1 MAFSAQII
9 ANRVSSIIQS
19 RGRNYINRVEITKTK
34 SGSIQAIVYG
44 TYRYQ
49 ASINKD
55 AKGRYIDKCDC
66 PYGETCKHTVALAY
80 VIEKNPM
87 LISILDTTSLAIKG
101 PLSSRQLMQTL
112 EEINRVYYENHK
124 YDRPPEQ
131 LKENHGLYYRFKTEE
146 EYGRV
151 PYSKLAIET
160 GRYLIH
166 PKTNKLTL
174 RNNKSLSETMNEPGY
189 ITPLDENIM
198 KILSYSVHKKSR
210 YSFSSYDSL
219 PIHDDIIDELFSL
232 LTQAQMV
239 LWEDNIPLT
248 IASESAQFTIE
259 CIQTINGYTW
269 QPTFNYQNKKQ
280 IIKKQ
285 DIIFF
290 NHKPVIAKFEQS
302 LYRLQNDMDI
312 ATLQPALNL
321 GSFSSEIF
329 KNPQVVN
336 KILTISQIVPIQLPI
351 NLTKD
356 ATAEAPTP
364 LLLLDRDI
372 TPWTVELF
380 MTYGDYRFP
389 AGSTTPLLF
398 NNSINNKISK
408 RDLAKE
414 KDLYQQICTLF
425 KMQEPFR
432 ILYEDREYFLHKV
445 FPQIQLNWKI
455 ALKNEISPVKRSI
468 AHFNFDQTSGINWL
482 DIDGTVKIDDSTL
495 ALSDILDELL
505 KENPFL
511 TIKGASYLLSSQD
524 KQKLLKLSAYYNKK
538 ERKVKLSRFHLGALD
553 ELDGI
558 IDTSKLN
565 NTWQQTLKAI
575 HSFKILKEAPLPKI
589 FQAKLRPYQQEG
601 VNWINFLKEYK
612 FGGILADD
620 MGLGKTIQ
628 TLTILA
634 NTHED
639 KSITKPSLIV
649 APTSVVYNWQEEI
662 SRFTPGLRTHL
673 YIGKERTFPKDKNI
687 NIIITSYSL
696 LWRDHELFTRRNFYY
711 IILDEAHYIKNHKSQ
726 TAKVAH
732 QISAEHRLSLTGT
745 PLENNLTELW
755 SQFAFVNPE
764 LFGALEH
771 FKQTFVNPIEKYQ
784 SLEAKQHLQ
793 RLIKPFLLR
802 RLKRDVLKELPAK
815 IEQTIWC
822 EMNEK
827 QRTLYDVM
835 KQHYQAKILKIVEQK
850 GIKKSQIEILEAL
863 FRLRQ
868 ICCHPDLLK
877 LNERKSY
884 SFLPEKLRDIHTSTK
899 LELVIELLQTAI
911 AEGHKVLLF
920 SQFVTML
927 NILQNELNKV
937 KISSLMLT
945 GKTKN
950 RQKLI
955 KTFQTN
961 MSYSVF
967 LLSLKA
973 GGTGLNLTV
982 ADYVIHYD
990 PWWNPAVEIQATDR
1004 AHRIGQTK
1012 SVSVY
1017 KVLVKD
1023 SIEEKI
1029 QALQEKKKGL
1039 IEDIIGGTSH
1049 GKGLTREDL
1058 EFLLK

>member
-1 MAFSAQII
+1 MTFSAQII
-9 ANRVSSIIQS
+9 ASRVSQSIQL
-19 RGRNYINRVEITKTK
+19 RGRSYIRNVEITKTK

-44 TYRYQ
+44 TYRYNT
-49 ASINKD
+49 SINKNS
-55 AKGRYIDKCDC
+55 KGEYVDRCDC

-80 VIEKNPM
+80 VIERNPT

-101 PLSSRQLMQTL
+101 PLSSRQLMLTL
-112 EEINRVYYENHK
+112 EEINRVYYESHK

-131 LKENHGLYYRFKTEE
+131 LKENHGLYYRFKTKE

-151 PYSKLAIET
+151 LYSQLAIET

-198 KILSYSVHKKSR
+198 RLLSYSAHKKSR

-239 LWEDNIPLT
+239 LWEDNTPLI
-248 IASESAQFTIE
+248 IASERAEFTIE

-269 QPTFNYQNKKQ
+269 QPTLNYQNKKQ
-280 IIKKQ
+280 VIKKQ

-290 NHKPVIAKFEQS
+290 NHKPVIAKFEQL
-302 LYRLQNDMDI
+302 LYRLQNDI
-312 ATLQPALNL
+312 NIETLQLALNL
-321 GSFSSEIF
+321 DSFSSEVF
-329 KNPQVVN
+329 KDPQVVN
-336 KILTISQIVPIQLPI
+336 KILAISQIVPIQLPI
-351 NLTKD
+351 NLTKN
-356 ATAEAPTP
+356 ATVETPIP
-364 LLLLDRDI
+364 LLLLDRDVI
-372 TPWTVELF
+372 PWTVEIF
-380 MTYGDYRFP
+380 MTYGDHRFP
-389 AGSTTPLLF
+389 AGSTTSLLF

-408 RDLAKE
+408 RDLEKE
-414 KDLYQQICTLF
+414 KDLYQQICTLL

-432 ILYEDREYFLHKV
+432 ILYENREYFLHTVLPKL
-445 FPQIQLNWKI
+445 PSNWQI
-455 ALKNEISPVKRSI
+455 ALKNEISPVKRS
-468 AHFNFDQTSGINWL
+468 AANFNFDQTSGINWL

-505 KENPFL
+505 NENPFL
-511 TIKGASYLLSSQD
+511 TIKGASYLLSSKD
-524 KQKLLKLSAYYNKK
+524 KQKLLRLRAYYDKREK
-538 ERKVKLSRFHLGALD
+538 KVKLSRLHLGALN
-553 ELDGI
+553 ELDDI
-558 IDTSKLN
+558 VDTSKLN
-565 NTWQQTLKAI
+565 STWQQTLKAI
-575 HSFKILKEAPLPKI
+575 RSFKTLKEAPLPKI

-601 VNWINFLKEYK
+601 VNWIHFLKEYK

-628 TLTILA
+628 ALTILA
-634 NTHED
+634 HTHED
-639 KSITKPSLIV
+639 KLITKPSLIV

-662 SRFTPGLRTHL
+662 FRFTPGLKTHL

-687 NIIITSYSL
+687 NIIITSYAL
-696 LWRDHELFTRRNFYY
+696 LWRDRELFTRHNFHYV
-711 IILDEAHYIKNHKSQ
+711 ILDEAHYIKNHKSQ
-726 TAKVAH
+726 TAKAAH
-732 QISAEHRLSLTGT
+732 QISAGHRLSLTGT

-764 LFGALEH
+764 LFGTLEH
-771 FKQTFVNPIEKYQ
+771 FKQTFVTPIERYQ
-784 SLEAKQHLQ
+784 SQEVKQHLQ

-822 EMNEK
+822 EMDEK
-827 QRTLYDVM
+827 QRAIYNVM
-835 KQHYQAKILKIVEQK
+835 KQYYQAKVLKIVEQK

-863 FRLRQ
+863 LRLRQ

-877 LNERKSY
+877 LSERKSY
-884 SFLPEKLRDIHTSTK
+884 PFLPEKLRDIHVSSK
-899 LELVIELLQTAI
+899 LESVIELLQTAI

-927 NILQNELNKV
+927 NILQNELNKLN
-937 KISSLMLT
+937 ISSLMLT

-950 RQKLI
+950 RQELI
-955 KTFQTN
+955 KTFQTD
-961 MSYSVF
+961 MSSSVF

-1017 KVLVKD
+1017 KILVKD

>member
-1 MAFSAQII
+1 MSFSADII
-9 ANRVSSIIQS
+9 ASRVSQTIRS
-19 RGRNYINRVEITKTK
+19 RGRSYINRVEITKTK
-34 SGSIQAIVYG
+34 SGSIQATVYG
-44 TYRYQ
+44 TYRYNT
-49 ASINKD
+49 SINKNS
-55 AKGRYIDKCDC
+55 KGKYIDRCDC

-80 VIEKNPM
+80 VIENNPT
-87 LISILDTTSLAIKG
+87 LISILDTTSTAIKG
-101 PLSSRQLMQTL
+101 PLSSKQLMQTL
-112 EEINRVYYENHK
+112 EEIDRVYYEKHK
-124 YDRPPEQ
+124 YDRPPVQ
-131 LKENHGLYYRFKTEE
+131 LKENHGLYYRFKATE

-151 PYSKLAIET
+151 PYSQLAIET

-189 ITPLDENIM
+189 ITLFDESILRL
-198 KILSYSVHKKSR
+198 LSYSAHKKSR

-219 PIHDDIIDELFSL
+219 AIHDDIINELFSL
-232 LTQAQMV
+232 LAQAPMV
-239 LWEDNIPLT
+239 LWEDNMQLT
-248 IASESAQFTIE
+248 IAPEKAEFIIE
-259 CIQTINGYTW
+259 CVQTANGYIW

-285 DIIFF
+285 DILFF

-302 LYRLQNDMDI
+302 LYRLQNVTDLT
-312 ATLQPALNL
+312 TLHPALNL
-321 GSFSSEIF
+321 TSFTSEAF

-336 KILTISQIVPIQLPI
+336 KLLTISQIVPIQLPI
-351 NLTKD
+351 DLTKD
-356 ATAEAPTP
+356 ATLATPIP
-364 LLLLDRDI
+364 LLLLNRDV
-372 TPWTVELF
+372 TPWTVEPF
-380 MTYGDYRFP
+380 MTYGDQRFHTQN
-389 AGSTTPLLF
+389 TTPILF
-398 NNSINNKISK
+398 SNSINNKLCK
-408 RDLAKE
+408 RDLEKE
-414 KDLYQQICTLF
+414 HVLYQQICTLL
-425 KMQEPFR
+425 KSKEPFR
-432 ILYEDREYFLHKV
+432 ILYEDREYFLHTV
-445 FPQIQLNWKI
+445 LPQIPPDWQI
-455 ALKNEISPVKRSI
+455 ALKNETSAVKRSK
-468 AHFNFDQTSGINWL
+468 ADFNFDQTSGINWL
-482 DIDGTVKIDDSTL
+482 DINGTVKIDDSTL

-511 TIKGASYLLSSQD
+511 TVKGSSYLLSSQD
-524 KQKLLKLSAYYNKK
+524 KQKLLQLSAYYDKK
-538 ERKVKLSRFHLGALD
+538 EKKVKLSRLHVGALE
-553 ELDGI
+553 ELEGI
-558 IDTSKLN
+558 VDTSKLHKA
-565 NTWQQTLKAI
+565 WQQTLKAI
-575 HSFKILKEAPLPKI
+575 CSFSTLKEAPLPKN

-601 VNWINFLKEYK
+601 VNWLSFLKEYQ

-628 TLTILA
+628 ALTILA
-634 NTHED
+634 HSHED
-639 KSITKPSLIV
+639 VSVTKPSLIV

-662 SRFTPGLRTHL
+662 KRFTPGLKTYL
-673 YIGKERTFPKDKNI
+673 YMGKERTFLQDKNI
-687 NIIITSYSL
+687 NIIITSYAL
-696 LWRDHELFTRRNFYY
+696 LWRDHKQFSNHNFHYVV
-711 IILDEAHYIKNHKSQ
+711 LDEAHYIKNYKSR
-726 TAKVAH
+726 TAKTAH
-732 QISAEHRLSLTGT
+732 LISAEHRLSLTGT

-764 LFGALEH
+764 LFSSLEH

-784 SLEAKQHLQ
+784 NQEVKLHLQ

-802 RLKRDVLKELPAK
+802 RLKKYVLKELPPK
-815 IEQTIWC
+815 IEQTVWC
-822 EMNEK
+822 EMEEK
-827 QRTLYDVM
+827 QRTLYEAM
-835 KQHYQAKILKIVEQK
+835 KQYYQAKILKIVEQK

-863 FRLRQ
+863 LRLRQ

-877 LNERKSY
+877 LDERKSY
-884 SFLPEKLRDIHTSTK
+884 PFLPAKLHNIHSSSK
-899 LELVIELLQTAI
+899 LETVIELLQTAI

-920 SQFVTML
+920 SQFVSML
-927 NILQNELNKV
+927 NILQTELNKA

-950 RQKLI
+950 RQELI
-955 KTFQTN
+955 ETFQTN
-961 MSYSVF
+961 TSYSVF

-1017 KVLVKD
+1017 KILMKD

-1029 QALQEKKKGL
+1029 QALQERKKGL